1 MENFL
6 THRSQKTQFKPV
18 YSEALG
24 KLNSFLC
31 VSEYFYLNFDMAYA
45 VGMRWKVPRL
55 GTSVAGRLL
64 SATRIKSEIPKV
76 KLFVSE
82 RTYNKEAQLPIRDAI

>member
-1 MENFL
+1 
-6 THRSQKTQFKPV
+6 
-18 YSEALG
+18 
-24 KLNSFLC
+24 
-31 VSEYFYLNFDMAYA
+31 MAYA

-82 RTYNKEAQLPIRDAI
+82 RTYNKEAQFPIRDAI

>member
-1 MENFL
+1 
-6 THRSQKTQFKPV
+6 
-18 YSEALG
+18 
-24 KLNSFLC
+24 
-31 VSEYFYLNFDMAYA
+31 MAYA

-64 SATRIKSEIPKV
+64 SATRIKSEIQKV

-82 RTYNKEAQLPIRDAI
+82 RTYNKEAQFPTSPKGLHTYICVPLEMHFEKLIRREGKKFHQMVRGRG